1 MSTIN
6 KKIKSLNKFE
16 RTRLFSARA
25 AEIAAGAKPLI
36 DLEKEGLSMSLSRDY
51 VKIAQKEYELG
62 ALDLELYSDSIN

>member
-1 MSTIN
+1 MSKVKNDIM
-6 KKIKSLNKFE
+6 KLNKFE

-51 VKIAQKEYELG
+51 VKIAQREFELDL
-62 ALDLELYSDSIN
+62 LDLELYSE